1 MPEDQLP
8 QDDDSVLGVV
18 AKQDHRKNP
27 RKAYAQHISPELIEK
42 LAEEVAEQMVVGWS
56 LINRNEFKNRY
67 EDKYQVEKWA
77 FNKIEQRANEMLVE
91 SWDSTARKDL
101 VARSLSRLEY
111 ISSEAL
117 KYKQMSVAQA
127 SVASML
133 RAVGVDKPPD

>member
-18 AKQDHRKNP
+18 TKQDHRKNP
-27 RKAYAQHISPELIEK
+27 RKPYAQHISPELVEK

-133 RAVGVDKPPD
+133 RAVGVDKPAD